1 MADEDLKMEDF
12 GSIVSE
18 TGCQIFFARK
28 RGRGHVEKGTVCQD
42 YCLVQNVSD
51 DVLVIAVADGHGGD
65 LYVKSDIGARIAC
78 ETLVSS
84 VESILKIKLDSLSGD
99 AWVEAVRD
107 KTFKTKYIK
116 MWKDQVLEDYKSN
129 PENKPEAVEGNIIKQ
144 YGTTILFAIVTKE
157 YYILGQL
164 GDGAILMFNNDSQ
177 GQLFKRHGI
186 KRNSQTSSLASGRAE
201 YAFMINVFRRELFG
215 NILLSTDG
223 IYDRLD
229 KENSFLIYADSLR
242 RHVLNDR
249 DLDNPFEIDG
259 IDVSEISKDDCTVV
273 LMVSDKPTQ
282 KYEVKIPEWL
292 GFRNVGFVRAYNG
305 MEIYQAQGVAHTY
318 EIHVSTDAAILEDV
332 DVRSCMI
339 QQHKHFSSKP
349 GNRNMFIY
357 AIPKGAVSLQQLVE
371 CGEHLEKRYWFN
383 NKDYVLEEES
393 TDTELYSNQFWLDLY
408 EKLRLVEKEF
418 EIIKVCPVSNMFHTA
433 YITSDRNLLFF
444 SDTLRKEGFKK
455 EKLTKAF
462 RDFYDH
468 FSIIGKLSCGNITI
482 PLFCCASQG
491 QNINMLH
498 SADSDT
504 SLCKVLYNNKMAI
517 HGLYNLSGRI
527 WYIEDEKREIAPQ
540 GVLKLDRSRSFTI
553 EYADN
558 KPASGAE
565 FVDRFARY
573 KVELF

>member
-1 MADEDLKMEDF
+1 MSDEDLKMEDF
-12 GSIVSE
+12 GSVVSKM
-18 TGCQIFFARK
+18 GCQTFFARK
-28 RGRGHVEKGTVCQD
+28 RGRGHVERGTVCQD
-42 YCLVQNVSD
+42 YCLVKDVSD

-65 LYVKSDIGARIAC
+65 IYVKSDIGARIAC

-84 VESILKIKLDSLSGD
+84 VETILKIKLDSLSGD
-99 AWVEAVRD
+99 TWVEAVRD
-107 KTFKTKYIK
+107 KAFKTKYIK
-116 MWKDQVLEDYKSN
+116 MWKDKVLENYRSN
-129 PENKPEAVEGNIIKQ
+129 PENKPEPVEGNIIKQ
-144 YGTTILFAIVTKE
+144 YGTTILFAVVTKE
-157 YYILGQL
+157 YYVLGQL

-177 GQLFKRHGI
+177 GQLFKRHSI

-229 KENSFLIYADSLR
+229 KENSFLTYADSLR
-242 RHVLNDR
+242 RHIQNDR
-249 DLDNPFEIDG
+249 NLDKPFEIDG
-259 IDVSEISKDDCTVV
+259 IDVSEVSKDDCTVV
-273 LMVSDKPTQ
+273 LMISDKPTQ
-282 KYEVKIPEWL
+282 EYEVRIPEWL
-292 GFRNVGFVRAYNG
+292 GFRNIEFVRAYSDL
-305 MEIYQAQGVAHTY
+305 EIYRAQGAAHIY
-318 EIHVSTDAAILEDV
+318 EIHVSIDEAILKDV
-332 DVRSCMI
+332 DVRSCLI
-339 QQHKHFSSKP
+339 QQYKNFSSKP
-349 GNRNMFIY
+349 GNKNMFIY
-357 AIPKGAVSLQQLVE
+357 VLPEGAVSLQQLIE

-433 YITSDRNLLFF
+433 YITSDRKLLFF
-444 SDTLRKEGFKK
+444 SDTLRKEGYKK
-455 EKLTKAF
+455 EKLEKAF
-462 RDFYDH
+462 RDFYDY

-498 SADSDT
+498 SVDVDT
-504 SLCKVLYNNKMAI
+504 SLCRVLYNNKMEI
-517 HGLYNLSGRI
+517 HGLFNLSGRI

-540 GVLKLDRSRSFTI
+540 GVLKLDRSHSFTI
-553 EYADN
+553 EAADSN
-558 KPASGAE
+558 PVLGAE
-565 FVDRFARY
+565 LVDGFARY